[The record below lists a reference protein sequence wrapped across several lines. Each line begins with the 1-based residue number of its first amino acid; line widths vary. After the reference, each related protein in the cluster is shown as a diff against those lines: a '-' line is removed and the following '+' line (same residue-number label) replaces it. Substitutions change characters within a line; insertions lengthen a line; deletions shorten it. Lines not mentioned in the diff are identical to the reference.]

1 MPQKPHPK
9 KTNNKWFETQDTI
22 GYWQQIEKTKIV
34 WPNLQNNNKFSFD
47 KNNYAINAPACLL
60 PTEDVVLLSILNS
73 KLIWKFLLSICV
85 VRSGGY
91 IEVKPQYFEQI
102 PIPPISETE
111 REELFHITDKMLSLN
126 KELQEVSGKFVRNMQ
141 REFGLQSLSG
151 KLQSWHDLS
160 YADFLREL
168 AKAKV
173 SLSLSQKAEWETYFT
188 TEQQN
193 AQNLKQQIAATDSE
207 IDCMVYELYGL
218 TDEEIRIVEGE

>member
-1 MPQKPHPK
+1 MRHIEVYVKPHCRPCAA
-9 KTNNKWFETQDTI
+9 TQR
-22 GYWQQIEKTKIV
+22 W
-34 WPNLQNNNKFSFD
+34 L
-47 KNNYAINAPACLL
+47 AIHQ
-60 PTEDVVLLSILNS
+60 V
-73 KLIWKFLLSICV
+73 KHM
-85 VRSGGY
+85 VRSA
-91 IEVKPQYFEQI
+91 E
-102 PIPPISETE
+102 
-111 REELFHITDKMLSLN
+111 
-126 KELQEVSGKFVRNMQ
+126 
-141 REFGLQSLSG
+141 
-151 KLQSWHDLS
+151 S